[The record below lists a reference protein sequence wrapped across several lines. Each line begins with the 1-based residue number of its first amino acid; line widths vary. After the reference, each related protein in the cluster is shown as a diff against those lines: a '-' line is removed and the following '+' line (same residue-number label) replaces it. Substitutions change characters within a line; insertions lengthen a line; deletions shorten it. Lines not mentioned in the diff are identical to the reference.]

1 MVSRPHL
8 PLAFR
13 SLITTMSIPLLVG
26 VLAFVIVIAAAA
38 GVWRAR
44 GRGTST
50 VQSSLMLL
58 VLAVIAVGLVW
69 FVLQGR

>member
-1 MVSRPHL
+1 MRV
-8 PLAFR
+8 
-13 SLITTMSIPLLVG
+13 PLLVG
-26 VLAFVIVIAAAA
+26 LLAFVVIIGAVA

-50 VQSSLMLL
+50 VQSSVMLL
-58 VLAVIAVGLVW
+58 LLAVAAMVLVW

>member
-1 MVSRPHL
+1 VGL
-8 PLAFR
+8 LAF
-13 SLITTMSIPLLVG
+13 L
-26 VLAFVIVIAAAA
+26 IVIGSAA

-50 VQSSLMLL
+50 LQSSIMLL
-58 VLAVIAVGLVW
+58 LLAVAAVGLVW

>member
-1 MVSRPHL
+1 
-8 PLAFR
+8 
-13 SLITTMSIPLLVG
+13 MSIPLLFGLLVFAI
-26 VLAFVIVIAAAA
+26 LIAAAA

-58 VLAVIAVGLVW
+58 LVVIAAVVLVW
-69 FVLQGR
+69 FIFSRH

>member
-1 MVSRPHL
+1 
-8 PLAFR
+8 
-13 SLITTMSIPLLVG
+13 MSIPLLVG
-26 VLAFVIVIAAAA
+26 LLAFVIVIAAAA

-44 GRGTST
+44 GRGANT